1 MSSIEINFDKIDKL
15 KRESLKEILFLFKK
29 YELPY
34 WLDYGTLLGIYRDN
48 SLLPWDSDIDIS
60 IFQSDFNAKSNLWKE
75 ISSRGYNIS
84 FGAIN
89 SYNLKINKEMG
100 DLFLKLI

>member
-1 MSSIEINFDKIDKL
+1 M
-15 KRESLKEILFLFKK
+15 
-29 YELPY
+29 
-34 WLDYGTLLGIYRDN
+34 DYGTLLGIYRDN

-100 DLFLKLI
+100 DLFFKIDLRIYVVKNNDAFYFEEDCQ